1 MHIYQHKH
9 AEYGILTAKGL
20 AAFRRCWSPLSLAA
34 ETIFIDL
41 VILEILVVPVIR
53 ALTVILRVKEVSYAR

>member
-9 AEYGILTAKGL
+9 AGYGILTAKGL
-20 AAFRRCWSPLSLAA
+20 AALRRCWSPLSLAA

-41 VILEILVVPVIR
+41 VILEILVVPV
-53 ALTVILRVKEVSYAR
+53 